1 MYIYKNGSKRRRDGW
16 EVELAVPDV
25 ELEAALTTGG
35 LIGTTGRKIRGS
47 GAGAHSTTN
56 SYLIS
61 TKCTLV
67 ATIYINRDK
76 DLGESMK

>member
-35 LIGTTGRKIRGS
+35 LIGTTGRKIRGV
-47 GAGAHSTTN
+47 ALARTQ
-56 SYLIS
+56 LQ
-61 TKCTLV
+61 TL
-67 ATIYINRDK
+67 T
-76 DLGESMK
+76 